1 MRENTKATDFPPR
14 DRTVAILHNCGG
26 ATPAKAVLA
35 LAVSAAQVGLNSLVV
50 DLDGDLADLIGAN
63 QTARREQFEEIEAWV
78 HELPLD
84 GDPAELGEVV
94 FALRPSSRIASR
106 STLEVLQKNPG
117 HLGNLIKKICDDCA
131 ADTILINSS
140 VEEAEAFGD
149 VLPAIAAHACLIT
162 TSEDTSGGLKYVET
176 LLTGPAVNLVAVL
189 PIYGTVG
196 GLGATEQQNLAQ
208 LEDLASRLALD
219 PTFLPVMA
227 EADLNG
233 LAIEDLVENRE
244 MQDSDAILH
253 VRNRLACVLVVLLY
267 ELSAVSERA
276 RQSMAKIDLRSVW
289 TEFFQ
294 ISLLEEPGEAD
305 FLKIRP
311 LENEGETVADMEKTF
326 TKPENGR
333 TRSTSIR
340 LPITLEER
348 MDEVIL
354 ILKKR
359 FGLRTG
365 YSTFLLGG
373 AYMVIDSIMD
383 ALNAQDDAAVLRE
396 LECIGIKVDDG
407 D

>member
-1 MRENTKATDFPPR
+1 MRENTKATDFPLR
-14 DRTVAILHNCGG
+14 DRAVAILNTSGG
-26 ATPAKAVLA
+26 ATPAKAVLG

-63 QTARREQFEEIEAWV
+63 QTARREQFEELEAWV

-84 GDPAELGEVV
+84 GDPAELGVV

-106 STLEVLQKNPG
+106 STAEVLQKNPG
-117 HLGNLIKKICDDCA
+117 HLGKLIKETCDACS

-140 VEEAEAFGD
+140 VEAAEAFGD
-149 VLPAIAAHACLIT
+149 VLPTIAAHACLIT
-162 TSEDTSGGLKYVET
+162 TSEDTPGGLEYVEN

-189 PIYGTVG
+189 PIYGTKV

-219 PTFLPVMA
+219 PTFIPVMA

-253 VRNRLACVLVVLLY
+253 VRNRLACVLAVLLY
-267 ELSAVSERA
+267 ELRAVSERA
-276 RQSMAKIDLRSVW
+276 RQSMAKIDLSTVW

-294 ISLLEEPGEAD
+294 LSLLEGLGEAD
-305 FLKIRP
+305 FLKTQS
-311 LENEGETVADMEKTF
+311 LKNEGETVVDMEKTF
-326 TKPENGR
+326 TKRENGR

-340 LPITLEER
+340 MPIALEER

-383 ALNAQDDAAVLRE
+383 ALKAGDDAAVLRE
-396 LECIGIKVDDG
+396 LECIGIKGDD